1 MGKKPNIP
9 DRLLWEYDVQT
20 FNYDKSYKIVI
31 ERVLERG
38 TLEEWRE
45 ILRYYGEQ
53 KILETIDW
61 SAQLTQRMKDFSR
74 FFLKSDFL
82 DAA

>member
-1 MGKKPNIP
+1 MRTKPNIP
-9 DRLLWEYDVQT
+9 DRLLWEYDVDT

-31 ERVLERG
+31 ERVLQLG
-38 TLEEWRE
+38 DLQEWRE
-45 ILRYYGEQ
+45 ILAYYGEQ

-61 SAQLTQRMKDFSR
+61 SAQLERRDKLFSK

-82 DAA
+82 HAA